1 MVPMVFLWFTKHSSD
16 LYIYIY
22 FGHFG
27 HEMWPTQRFRPR
39 ASDRLAADLFTESQD
54 DTTSGRKFVAR
65 CFLLQ
70 DHWMDL
76 SQK

>member
-1 MVPMVFLWFTKHSSD
+1 
-16 LYIYIY
+16 
-22 FGHFG
+22 
-27 HEMWPTQRFRPR
+27 MWPTQRFRPR